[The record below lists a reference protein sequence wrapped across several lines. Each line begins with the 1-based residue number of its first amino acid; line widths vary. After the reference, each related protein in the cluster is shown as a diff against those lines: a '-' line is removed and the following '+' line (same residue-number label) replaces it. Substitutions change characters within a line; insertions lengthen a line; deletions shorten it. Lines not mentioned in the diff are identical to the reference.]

1 MFKLLSI
8 YVSLIQ
14 HLHSMPYTSKMN
26 PVKHRPSLEDLIE
39 LFWVKNEEKE
49 KRELDGCEWI

>member
-1 MFKLLSI
+1 
-8 YVSLIQ
+8 
-14 HLHSMPYTSKMN
+14 MPYTSKMN